1 MTADRQGTQNWK
13 WKAAALGITGLVL
26 WMVLANLTPLR
37 DSSLGM
43 AAVWI
48 ATGTF
53 LALGTVLL
61 VPRRP

>member
-1 MTADRQGTQNWK
+1 VTADRQGTQNRK
-13 WKAAALGITGLVL
+13 RKATALGIAGLVL

-43 AAVWI
+43 AVVWI
-48 ATGTF
+48 VTAAF
-53 LALGTVLL
+53 LVGGTVLL

>member
-1 MTADRQGTQNWK
+1 MTADRQGKQNLK
-13 WKAAALGITGLVL
+13 WKATALGIAALVL

-43 AAVWI
+43 VVVWI
-48 ATGTF
+48 VTAAF
-53 LALGTVLL
+53 LVGGTVLL